1 MTGVSDMTRPK
12 TAHGGPR
19 TDRGLTLWLT
29 GLPSAGKSTIA
40 DGVVRR
46 LRASDVRCEAL
57 DGDDVRRGLTHD
69 LGFSRA
75 DREEN
80 VRRIGYVA
88 RKLSGHGVITLVP
101 VIAPYETSRKEVRAQ
116 HQDNDIDFAEAYVA
130 TPVDVCSNR
139 DVKGLYARQRAGAL
153 TGLTGV
159 DDPYEPPAEP
169 DLLVPAHTQTVV
181 ESVDTVYRFLMDR
194 TS

>member
-1 MTGVSDMTRPK
+1 MSGVSTTSRPK
-12 TAHGGPR
+12 PARH
-19 TDRGLTLWLT
+19 GLTLWLT

-40 DGVVRR
+40 AGVVQR
-46 LRASDVRCEAL
+46 LRDDDVACEAL
-57 DGDDVRRGLTHD
+57 DGDDVRRGLTGD

-88 RKLSGHGVITLVP
+88 RKLSQHGVITLVP
-101 VIAPYETSRKEVRAQ
+101 VIAPYEASRKEVRTQ
-116 HQDNDIDFAEAYVA
+116 HRNNDVDFAEAYVA
-130 TPVDVCSNR
+130 TPVDVCGTR

-153 TGLTGV
+153 SGLTGV

-181 ESVDTVYRFLMDR
+181 ESIDTVYRFLMDR